1 VQDALRDA
9 IALLTQLDLASA
21 MPMFWYMIIFEL
33 PRYTI
38 GFAFVV
44 ALNLAPGRRLLDGD
58 RAADVGRL
66 KLSVVIGGH
75 NEAGA
80 MRACIRSLREQTR
93 HIDEIIVV
101 DDGSTDGMRRVLR
114 ELRAEGLISRGLCN
128 QVRCGK
134 VAACN
139 LGMSIAKGDIVI
151 NLDADC
157 SYDRDAIELLVAPF
171 ADPRVGATCGNIG
184 VRNPG
189 ASIVAAWQA
198 VEYLVSISLG
208 KRLLD
213 LLGIVACASGAFGAF
228 RREAML
234 QVGILSC
241 GPGEDLDI
249 TLRLRRSGWKIRFVA
264 DSWCLTDVPDTL
276 AGLVRQRRR
285 WDRDTFRI
293 RLRKFRDAFNPGTRR
308 FNGLE
313 TAEQL
318 DFVLFNLMT
327 TVSFPLYLLWLF
339 YYYGTFAWT
348 ILLAVAI
355 VYVALDLLAFLL
367 ANTVSR
373 RRTPSDTLG
382 LLIYAPSFGVF
393 NGYFMRFVRLY
404 AYLEEFVFRKSYR
417 DPYVPQRVLDVA
429 ISEV

>member
-1 VQDALRDA
+1 VQESLRDA
-9 IALLTQLDLASA
+9 IALLMELDMASA
-21 MPMFWYMIIFEL
+21 MPMFWYMIVFEV
-33 PRYTI
+33 PRYTV
-38 GFAFVV
+38 GFAVVV
-44 ALNLAPGRRLLDGD
+44 ALALTRRRRLVAGE

-66 KLSVVIGGH
+66 KVSIVIGGH

-80 MRACIRSLREQTR
+80 MRACIKSLGEQTR

-114 ELRAEGLISRGLCN
+114 ELRAHGLISRALCN

-139 LGMSIAKGDIVI
+139 LGMSIAKGDIVV

-157 SYDRDAIELLVAPF
+157 SYDRDAVELLVAPF

-184 VRNPG
+184 VRNSG
-189 ASIVAAWQA
+189 ASIVAALQA

-208 KRLLD
+208 KRLLE
-213 LLGIVACASGAFGAF
+213 LLGIVACASGAFSAF
-228 RREAML
+228 RREALL
-234 QVGILSC
+234 QVGILSS
-241 GPGEDLDI
+241 GSGEDLDI
-249 TLRLRRSGWKIRFVA
+249 TLRMRRSGWKIRFVA

-293 RLRKFRDAFNPGTRR
+293 RLRRFRDAFNPGARR

-318 DFVLFNLMT
+318 DFVLFTLIT

-355 VYVALDLLAFLL
+355 VYVALDLLSFLL
-367 ANTVSR
+367 ANAVSR
-373 RRTPSDTLG
+373 RRIPSDTLA
-382 LLIYAPSFGVF
+382 LLFYAPCFGAF

-404 AYLEEFVFRKSYR
+404 AYLEEFVFRNSYR
-417 DPYVPQRVLDVA
+417 DRYVPQRVLDVT